1 MLTNSAKF
9 LQSSFGF
16 VDFLDPI
23 LCLVVSCLEG
33 LFEWCKP
40 WVEGHN
46 AWGNQLR
53 AILWDIEAYLCHHWE
68 SLSQLHRS

>member
-1 MLTNSAKF
+1 MLTNSAEL

-16 VDFLDPI
+16 VYFLDPI

-33 LFEWCKP
+33 LFEWGKP

-46 AWGNQLR
+46 AWDHQLP
-53 AILWDIEAYLCHHWE
+53 ATLWDTEAYLCHHWE
-68 SLSQLHRS
+68 YPSQLHRS